1 MGGRRL
7 IAPPPYHAAALPRRF
22 IYCIPMSTP
31 IMPADRWGERLIRRL
46 GLWSAVAVLVGSTIG
61 SGIFRTPASVAQRID
76 DVPLFLLAW
85 VLGGVVVLCGA
96 LTYSE
101 LAAAFPRSGG
111 VYVFLRESFGP
122 LPAFLF
128 AWAELWIIRP
138 GAFGAIGITASA
150 YTLRTLGAD
159 PAAVAAVVGPIEIR
173 AEQVLGAGYIL
184 VVGTVNYFGIHRGAV
199 LQNLSTV
206 FKVGAL
212 VLLVLVGFMLGTPSE
227 PSAGG
232 AGGIFGQRA
241 SVGLSPF
248 LLAMVAILW
257 AYDGWADLA
266 FVGGEVQSP
275 QKTLPRALLIGTSI
289 VVVLYLAANLVYL
302 HLIPIQEMKQAELV
316 AADVAR
322 LTVGAVGV
330 VIVSGAIAVS
340 TFGTL
345 NGSMMTAPRI
355 FFAAAEDGLFPKAIA
370 RVDPRTTAPTGAI
383 VLMTVM
389 GMIFILVRTFTALA
403 DQFIIGI
410 WPFYALAVA
419 GVFVLRRTRP
429 RLERPYK
436 TWGYPVVPLVFLA
449 GALFLLGN
457 YLVSETGAFAV
468 DIGIILTGI
477 PAYLW
482 WIRTQRVRPP
492 IRPETT

>member
-1 MGGRRL
+1 MSAPL
-7 IAPPPYHAAALPRRF
+7 I
-22 IYCIPMSTP
+22 
-31 IMPADRWGERLIRRL
+31 PADRWGERLVRRL

-61 SGIFRTPASVAQRID
+61 SGIFRTPAGVAQRID

-85 VLGGVVVLCGA
+85 VVGAIVVLCGA
-96 LTYSE
+96 LTYAE

-111 VYVFLRESFGP
+111 MYVFLRESFGP
-122 LPAFLF
+122 MTAFLF
-128 AWAELWIIRP
+128 TWAELWIIRP

-159 PAAVAAVVGPIEIR
+159 PAAVLAVIGPVEIR
-173 AEQVLGAGYIL
+173 AEQLLGAGFIL
-184 VVGTVNYFGIHRGAV
+184 LVGTVNYFGIHRGAV

-206 FKVGAL
+206 VKVGAL
-212 VLLVLVGFMLGTPSE
+212 ALLVLVGFTVGQPAE
-227 PSAGG
+227 PI
-232 AGGIFGQRA
+232 AGGIFAQRA
-241 SVGLSPF
+241 SVGVSPF

-266 FVGGEVQSP
+266 FVGGEVREP
-275 QKTLPRALLIGTSI
+275 QKTLPRALFIGTSI

-302 HLIPIQEMKQAELV
+302 YLIPIQQMKQAELV

-322 LTVGAVGV
+322 LSIGAAGV
-330 VIVSGAIAVS
+330 VVVSAVIAVS

-355 FFAAAEDGLFPKAIA
+355 FFAAAEDRLIPNAIA
-370 RVDPRTTAPTGAI
+370 HIDPRTSSPVGAV
-383 VLMTVM
+383 VLMTAM
-389 GMIFILVRTFTALA
+389 GMVFILVRTFTALA

-429 RLERPYK
+429 GLERPYK
-436 TWGYPVVPLVFLA
+436 TWGYPVVPLVFLG

-457 YLVSETGAFAV
+457 YLVSETLAFAI

-482 WIRTQRVRPP
+482 WRRAQRGSAPAP
-492 IRPETT
+492 

>member
-1 MGGRRL
+1 
-7 IAPPPYHAAALPRRF
+7 
-22 IYCIPMSTP
+22 
-31 IMPADRWGERLIRRL
+31 MPADRWGERLVRRL

-61 SGIFRTPASVAQRID
+61 SGIFRTPAGVAQKID

-85 VLGGVVVLCGA
+85 VVGGVVVLCGA

-111 VYVFLRESFGP
+111 VYVFLREAFGK

-150 YTLRTLGAD
+150 YTLRTLGSD
-159 PAAVAAVVGPIEIR
+159 PAAVLISAGPLDIR
-173 AEQVLGAGYIL
+173 AEQLLGAGYIL
-184 VVGTVNYFGIHRGAV
+184 LVGTVNYFGIHRGAV
-199 LQNLSTV
+199 LQNLSTA

-212 VLLVLVGFMLGTPSE
+212 ALLVLVGFALGTPSADI
-227 PSAGG
+227 P
-232 AGGIFGQRA
+232 AGGIFAQRA
-241 SVGLSPF
+241 AVGLSPF

-266 FVGGEVQSP
+266 FVGGEVREP
-275 QKTLPRALLIGTSI
+275 QKTLPRALLIGTGI
-289 VVVLYLAANLVYL
+289 VVVLYIAANLVYL
-302 HLIPIQEMKQAELV
+302 YLIPIQQMKGAELV

-322 LTVGAVGV
+322 LVIGPAGAGV
-330 VIVSGAIAVS
+330 VSAAIAVS

-355 FFAAAEDGLFPKAIA
+355 FFAAAEDGLIPETIA
-370 RVDPRTTAPTGAI
+370 RVDPKNHAPTAAV

-389 GMIFILVRTFTALA
+389 GTIFILIRTFTALA

-419 GVFVLRRTRP
+419 GVFVLRRRRP
-429 RLERPYK
+429 DLERPYR
-436 TWGYPVVPLVFLA
+436 TWGYPFVPVVFLVA
-449 GALFLLGN
+449 ALFLLGN
-457 YLVSETGAFAV
+457 YLVRETTSFV
-468 DIGIILTGI
+468 IDIGIILSGV
-477 PAYLW
+477 PAYLAW
-482 WIRTQRVRPP
+482 QRWRPRQP
-492 IRPETT
+492 PGAISKQ

>member
-1 MGGRRL
+1 
-7 IAPPPYHAAALPRRF
+7 
-22 IYCIPMSTP
+22 MSEP
-31 IMPADRWGERLIRRL
+31 VVPADRWGERLTRRL

-61 SGIFRTPASVAQRID
+61 SGIFRTPAGVAQRVD

-85 VLGGVVVLCGA
+85 VLGGAVVLCGA

-111 VYVFLRESFGP
+111 VYVFVRESFGP

-150 YTLRTLGAD
+150 YTLRTLGFD
-159 PAAVAAVVGPIEIR
+159 PAGVALAAGPLDIR
-173 AEQVLGAGYIL
+173 AEQLLGACYIVL
-184 VVGTVNYFGIHRGAV
+184 VGAVNYMGIHRGAI

-212 VLLVLVGFMLGTPSE
+212 ALLVVLGFALGTP
-227 PSAGG
+227 AGMPE
-232 AGGIFGQRA
+232 GGIFAQRA
-241 SVGLSPF
+241 AVGISPF

-266 FVGGEVQSP
+266 FVGGEVKDP
-275 QKTLPRALLIGTSI
+275 QRTLPRALLIGTAT

-302 HLIPIQEMKQAELV
+302 YLIPIQQMKGAELV

-322 LTVGAVGV
+322 LVIGPAGV
-330 VIVSGAIAVS
+330 VVVSAAIAVS

-355 FFAAAEDGLFPKAIA
+355 FFAAAEDGLFPRAIA
-370 RVDPRTTAPTGAI
+370 RVDPRTHAPTAAV

-389 GMIFILVRTFTALA
+389 GVIFILIRTFTELA

-419 GVFVLRRTRP
+419 GVFVLRRKRP
-429 RLERPYK
+429 DLERPYR
-436 TWGYPVVPLVFLA
+436 TWGFPVVPLLFLA

-457 YLVSETGAFAV
+457 YLFAETRAFLI
-468 DIGIILTGI
+468 DIGIILTGL
-477 PAYLW
+477 PAYAVLRQW
-482 WIRTQRVRPP
+482 QRTP
-492 IRPETT
+492 

>member
-1 MGGRRL
+1 MS
-7 IAPPPYHAAALPRRF
+7 APL
-22 IYCIPMSTP
+22 
-31 IMPADRWGERLIRRL
+31 MPAPDRWGERLVRRL

-61 SGIFRTPASVAQRID
+61 SGIFRTPASVAQKID

-85 VLGGVVVLCGA
+85 VVGAIVVLCGA

-111 VYVFLRESFGP
+111 VYVFVRESFGP

-128 AWAELWIIRP
+128 VWAELLVIRP

-150 YTLRTLGAD
+150 YTLRTLGID
-159 PAAVAAVVGPIEIR
+159 PATVAAVVGPIEIR
-173 AEQVLGAGYIL
+173 AEQLLGAGFIL
-184 VVGTVNYFGIHRGAV
+184 LVGAVNYYGIHRGAI
-199 LQNLSTV
+199 LQNLSTA

-212 VLLVLVGFMLGTPSE
+212 ALLVLVGFALGQPTETIP
-227 PSAGG
+227 
-232 AGGIFGQRA
+232 GGIFAQRA
-241 SVGLSPF
+241 AVGLSPF

-266 FVGGEVQSP
+266 FVGGEVRQP
-275 QKTLPRALLIGTSI
+275 QQTLPRALLIGTSI

-302 HLIPIQEMKQAELV
+302 YLIPIQQMKHAELV

-322 LTVGAVGV
+322 LAIGPAGV
-330 VIVSGAIAVS
+330 VVVSAAIAVS

-355 FFAAAEDGLFPKAIA
+355 FFAAAEDRQFPAAIA
-370 RVDPRTTAPTGAI
+370 RVDPRTHAPTGAI

-389 GMIFILVRTFTALA
+389 GMIFILIRTFTALA

-419 GVFVLRRTRP
+419 GVFVLRRTQP
-429 RLERPYK
+429 QLERPYR
-436 TWGYPVVPLVFLA
+436 TWGYPFVPLVFLA

-457 YLVSETGAFAV
+457 YLVSETAAFAV
-468 DIGIILTGI
+468 DIGIILVGI
-477 PAYLW
+477 PVHAIW
-482 WIRTQRVRPP
+482 RSWQRRTPP
-492 IRPETT
+492 PATSVG

>member
-1 MGGRRL
+1 
-7 IAPPPYHAAALPRRF
+7 
-22 IYCIPMSTP
+22 
-31 IMPADRWGERLIRRL
+31 MPADRWGERLIRRL

-85 VLGGVVVLCGA
+85 VLGAIVVLCGA

-111 VYVFLRESFGP
+111 VYVFVRESFGP

-150 YTLRTLGAD
+150 YTLRTLGID
-159 PAAVAAVVGPIEIR
+159 PATVSAALGPIQIR
-173 AEQVLGAGYIL
+173 AEQLLGAGFIL
-184 VVGTVNYFGIHRGAV
+184 LVGAVNYFGIHRGAV

-212 VLLVLVGFMLGTPSE
+212 ALLVAVGFTLGKPTE
-227 PSAGG
+227 PM
-232 AGGIFGQRA
+232 AGGILAQRA

-266 FVGGEVQSP
+266 FVGGEVLRP

-302 HLIPIQEMKQAELV
+302 YLIPIQQMKHAELV

-322 LTVGAVGV
+322 LVIGPAGV
-330 VIVSGAIAVS
+330 VIVSSAIAVS

-355 FFAAAEDGLFPKAIA
+355 FFAAAEDRLFPLAIA
-370 RVDPRTTAPTGAI
+370 RVDPRTHAPTGAI
-383 VLMTVM
+383 ILMTVM
-389 GMIFILVRTFTALA
+389 GMIFILIRTFTALA

-449 GALFLLGN
+449 GALLLLGN

-477 PAYLW
+477 PAYIVW
-482 WIRTQRVRPP
+482 RRVRRSPAA
-492 IRPETT
+492 TSSA

>member
-1 MGGRRL
+1 MSAPL
-7 IAPPPYHAAALPRRF
+7 IPPPP
-22 IYCIPMSTP
+22 P
-31 IMPADRWGERLIRRL
+31 PADRWGERLIRRL

-85 VLGGVVVLCGA
+85 VVGAIVVLCGA

-111 VYVFLRESFGP
+111 VYVFVRESFGR

-128 AWAELWIIRP
+128 VWAELWVIRP

-150 YTLRTLGAD
+150 YTLRTLGHD
-159 PAAVAAVVGPIEIR
+159 PATIVASLGPLDIR
-173 AEQVLGAGYIL
+173 AEQLLGAGYIVL
-184 VVGTVNYFGIHRGAV
+184 VGTVNFFGIHRGAV
-199 LQNLSTV
+199 LQNLSTI

-212 VLLVLVGFMLGTPSE
+212 AALILVGFALGSQ
-227 PSAGG
+227 SADLP
-232 AGGIFGQRA
+232 AGGIFAQRA
-241 SVGLSPF
+241 AVGLSPF

-266 FVGGEVQSP
+266 FVGGEVVNP
-275 QKTLPRALLIGTSI
+275 QRTLPRALLIGTAT
-289 VVVLYLAANLVYL
+289 VVVLYLGANLVYL
-302 HLIPIQEMKQAELV
+302 YLIPIQQMKHAELV
-316 AADVAR
+316 AADVAQ
-322 LTVGAVGV
+322 LVIGPAGV
-330 VIVSGAIAVS
+330 VVVSAAIAVS

-355 FFAAAEDGLFPKAIA
+355 FFAAAEDGLMPGPIA
-370 RVDPRTTAPTGAI
+370 RVDPKNHAPTAAI

-389 GMIFILVRTFTALA
+389 GMLFIMVRRFTALA

-419 GVFVLRRTRP
+419 GVYVLRRTRP
-429 RLERPYK
+429 QLERPYR
-436 TWGYPVVPLVFLA
+436 TWGYPVVPVVFLVA
-449 GALFLLGN
+449 ALFLLGN
-457 YLVSETGAFAV
+457 YLVRETVSFAI
-468 DIGIILTGI
+468 DIGIILSGVPVYLFLQWWRQRHAPP
-477 PAYLW
+477 PAMSS
-482 WIRTQRVRPP
+482 R
-492 IRPETT
+492 

>member
-1 MGGRRL
+1 
-7 IAPPPYHAAALPRRF
+7 
-22 IYCIPMSTP
+22 
-31 IMPADRWGERLIRRL
+31 MPADRWGERLIRRL

-61 SGIFRTPASVAQRID
+61 SGIFRTPAGVAQRID

-85 VLGGVVVLCGA
+85 VVGAVVVLCGA

-111 VYVFLRESFGP
+111 VYVFVRESFGR

-128 AWAELWIIRP
+128 VWAELWVIRP

-150 YTLRTLGAD
+150 YTLRTLGSD
-159 PAAVAAVVGPIEIR
+159 PAGIVASLGPLDIR
-173 AEQVLGAGYIL
+173 AEQLLGAGYIL
-184 VVGTVNYFGIHRGAV
+184 LVGAVNFFGIHRGAV
-199 LQNLSTV
+199 LQNLSTI

-212 VLLVLVGFMLGTPSE
+212 AALILVGFALGSR
-227 PSAGG
+227 SADLP
-232 AGGIFGQRA
+232 AGGIFAQRA
-241 SVGLSPF
+241 TVGLSPF

-266 FVGGEVQSP
+266 FVGGEVLRP
-275 QKTLPRALLIGTSI
+275 QRTLPRALLIGTAT
-289 VVVLYLAANLVYL
+289 VVVLYLGANLVYL
-302 HLIPIQEMKQAELV
+302 YLIPIQQMKHAELV

-322 LTVGAVGV
+322 LVIGPAGV
-330 VIVSGAIAVS
+330 VVVSAAIAVS

-355 FFAAAEDGLFPKAIA
+355 FFAAAEDGLLPGPLA
-370 RVDPRTTAPTGAI
+370 RVDPRNHAPTAAV

-389 GMIFILVRTFTALA
+389 GMIFILIRRFTALA

-419 GVFVLRRTRP
+419 GVYVLRRTRP
-429 RLERPYK
+429 RLERPYR
-436 TWGYPVVPLVFLA
+436 TWGYPFVPMVFLVA
-449 GALFLLGN
+449 ALFLLGN
-457 YLVSETGAFAV
+457 YLVRETASFAV
-468 DIGIILTGI
+468 DIGIILSGVPI
-477 PAYLW
+477 YLW
-482 WIRTQRVRPP
+482 LTWRQRHAPPRPITP
-492 IRPETT
+492 ASLQ

>member
-1 MGGRRL
+1 MS
-7 IAPPPYHAAALPRRF
+7 APSAPL
-22 IYCIPMSTP
+22 
-31 IMPADRWGERLIRRL
+31 DRWGERLSRRL

-61 SGIFRTPASVAQRID
+61 SGIFRTPAGVAQRID

-85 VLGGVVVLCGA
+85 VVGGVAVLCGA

-111 VYVFLRESFGP
+111 VYVFLREAFGP

-128 AWAELWIIRP
+128 VWAELWVIRP
-138 GAFGAIGITASA
+138 GAV
-150 YTLRTLGAD
+150 
-159 PAAVAAVVGPIEIR
+159 VAALGPVEIR
-173 AEQVLGAGYIL
+173 AEQLLGALYIAF
-184 VVGTVNYFGIHRGAV
+184 VGAVNYFGVHRGAI
-199 LQNLSTV
+199 LQNLSTA

-212 VLLVLVGFMLGTPSE
+212 ALLVVLGFALGSRA
-227 PSAGG
+227 AGLE
-232 AGGIFGQRA
+232 GGVFAQRA
-241 SVGLSPF
+241 AVGLSPF

-266 FVGGEVQSP
+266 FVGGEVRDP
-275 QKTLPRALLIGTSI
+275 QRTLPRALVLGTAT

-302 HLIPIQEMKQAELV
+302 YLIPIQAMKQAELV

-322 LTVGAVGV
+322 LVIGPAGV
-330 VIVSGAIAVS
+330 VVVSAAIAVS

-355 FFAAAEDGLFPKAIA
+355 FFAAADDGLLPRPIA
-370 RVDPRTTAPTGAI
+370 RVDPRTSAPTGA
-383 VLMTVM
+383 VTLMVVM
-389 GMIFILVRTFTALA
+389 GMIFVLIRTFTQLA

-429 RLERPYK
+429 ELERPYR
-436 TWGYPVVPLVFLA
+436 TWGFPVVPLVFLLSA
-449 GALFLLGN
+449 VLLLGN
-457 YLVSETGAFAV
+457 YPVSETAAFAL
-468 DIGIILTGI
+468 DIGIILSGI
-477 PAYLW
+477 PAYFLW
-482 WIRTQRVRPP
+482 LRYR
-492 IRPETT
+492 

>member
-1 MGGRRL
+1 MS
-7 IAPPPYHAAALPRRF
+7 APLAPL
-22 IYCIPMSTP
+22 
-31 IMPADRWGERLIRRL
+31 DRWGERLTRRL

-61 SGIFRTPASVAQRID
+61 SGIFRTPAGVAQRVD

-85 VLGGVVVLCGA
+85 VLGAAVVLCGA

-111 VYVFLRESFGP
+111 VYVFVRESFGP

-128 AWAELWIIRP
+128 AWAEMWIIRP

-150 YTLRTLGAD
+150 YTLRTLGYD
-159 PAAVAAVVGPIEIR
+159 PAAELIGSIR
-173 AEQVLGAGYIL
+173 AEQLLGACFIVL
-184 VVGTVNYFGIHRGAV
+184 VGTVNYFGIHRGAI
-199 LQNLSTV
+199 LQNASTA

-212 VLLVLVGFMLGTPSE
+212 ALLVVLGFTLGTPATTPE
-227 PSAGG
+227 
-232 AGGIFGQRA
+232 GGIFAQRA
-241 SVGLSPF
+241 AVGLSPF

-266 FVGGEVQSP
+266 FVGGEVKDP
-275 QKTLPRALLIGTSI
+275 QRNLPRALLIGTGT

-302 HLIPIQEMKQAELV
+302 YLIPIQTMKGAELV

-322 LTVGAVGV
+322 LVIGPAGV
-330 VIVSGAIAVS
+330 VIVSAAIAVS

-355 FFAAAEDGLFPKAIA
+355 FFAAAEDGVFPKVIA
-370 RVDPRTTAPTGAI
+370 RVDPKTHAPTAA
-383 VLMTVM
+383 VLLMTVM
-389 GMIFILVRTFTALA
+389 GVIFILIRTFTELA

-419 GVFVLRRTRP
+419 GVFVLRRKRP
-429 RLERPYK
+429 DLERPYR
-436 TWGYPVVPLVFLA
+436 TWGFPVVPLLFLA
-449 GALFLLGN
+449 GALLLLGN
-457 YLVSETGAFAV
+457 YLVSETRAFAW
-468 DIGIILTGI
+468 DIGIILTGV
-477 PAYLW
+477 PFYALW
-482 WIRTQRVRPP
+482 QWWQRRRRVA
-492 IRPETT
+492 

>member
-1 MGGRRL
+1 MP
-7 IAPPPYHAAALPRRF
+7 APLRPPAHPAP
-22 IYCIPMSTP
+22 
-31 IMPADRWGERLIRRL
+31 PADRCGERLQHRL

-61 SGIFRTPASVAQRID
+61 SGIFRTPASVAHRID

-85 VLGGVVVLCGA
+85 VVGAVVVLCGA

-111 VYVFLRESFGP
+111 VYVFVRESFGR

-128 AWAELWIIRP
+128 AWAELWVIRP
-138 GAFGAIGITASA
+138 GAYGAIGITASA
-150 YTLRTLGAD
+150 YTLRTLGLD
-159 PAAVAAVVGPIEIR
+159 PSGVISTLGPIDIR
-173 AEQVLGAGYIL
+173 AEQLLGAGYIVL
-184 VVGTVNYFGIHRGAV
+184 VGTVNYFGIHRGAV

-212 VLLVLVGFMLGTPSE
+212 ALLVLVGFALGS
-227 PSAGG
+227 PSADLP
-232 AGGIFGQRA
+232 AGGIFAQRA
-241 SVGLSPF
+241 SVGLSSF

-266 FVGGEVQSP
+266 FVGGEVKDP
-275 QKTLPRALLIGTSI
+275 QKILPRALLIGTAT
-289 VVVLYLAANLVYL
+289 VVVLYLSANLVYL
-302 HLIPIQEMKQAELV
+302 YLIPIEQMKHAELV

-322 LTVGAVGV
+322 LVIGPAG
-330 VIVSGAIAVS
+330 VIVVSAAIAVS

-355 FFAAAEDGLFPKAIA
+355 FFAAAEDGLFPGFIA
-370 RVDPRTTAPTGAI
+370 RVDPKNHAPTAAV

-410 WPFYALAVA
+410 WAFYALAVA
-419 GVFVLRRTRP
+419 GVFVMWRTRP
-429 RLERPYK
+429 QLERPYR
-436 TWGYPVVPLVFLA
+436 TWGYPGVPVVFLVA
-449 GALFLLGN
+449 ALFLLGN
-457 YLVSETGAFAV
+457 YLVRETASFAV
-468 DIGIILTGI
+468 DIGIILSGV
-477 PAYLW
+477 PAYILW
-482 WIRTQRVRPP
+482 EQFRRRRGVSIG
-492 IRPETT
+492 

>member
-1 MGGRRL
+1 MS
-7 IAPPPYHAAALPRRF
+7 APSAPL
-22 IYCIPMSTP
+22 
-31 IMPADRWGERLIRRL
+31 DRWGERLTRRL
-46 GLWSAVAVLVGSTIG
+46 GLWSAVAVLIGSTIG
-61 SGIFRTPASVAQRID
+61 SGIFRTPAGVAQRVD

-85 VLGGVVVLCGA
+85 VLGAAVVLCGA

-111 VYVFLRESFGP
+111 VYVFVRESFGP

-150 YTLRTLGAD
+150 YTLRTLNFD
-159 PAAVAAVVGPIEIR
+159 PAANVFLGVR
-173 AEQVLGAGYIL
+173 AEQVLGAVFIA
-184 VVGTVNYFGIHRGAV
+184 VVGAVNYMGIHRGAI
-199 LQNLSTV
+199 LQNISTA

-212 VLLVLVGFMLGTPSE
+212 ALLVLLGFALGTPAVTPE
-227 PSAGG
+227 GG
-232 AGGIFGQRA
+232 MLAQRA

-266 FVGGEVQSP
+266 FVGGEVKDP
-275 QKTLPRALLIGTSI
+275 QRNLPRALLIGTAT
-289 VVVLYLAANLVYL
+289 VVVLYLSANLVYL
-302 HLIPIQEMKQAELV
+302 YLIPIQTMKGAELV

-322 LTVGAVGV
+322 LVIGPYGV
-330 VIVSGAIAVS
+330 VVVSAAIAVS

-355 FFAAAEDGLFPKAIA
+355 FFAAAEDGVIPKAIA
-370 RVDPRTTAPTGAI
+370 KVDPHTNAPTAA
-383 VLMTVM
+383 VLLMTVM
-389 GMIFILVRTFTALA
+389 GMIFILIRTFTELA

-419 GVFVLRRTRP
+419 GVFVLRRKRP
-429 RLERPYK
+429 DLERPYR
-436 TWGYPVVPLVFLA
+436 TWGFPVVPLLFLA
-449 GALFLLGN
+449 GALLLLGN
-457 YLVSETGAFAV
+457 YLVSETKAFAI

-477 PAYLW
+477 PAYALW
-482 WIRTQRVRPP
+482 AWYRGRRRARP
-492 IRPETT
+492 IA

>member
-1 MGGRRL
+1 MSAPL
-7 IAPPPYHAAALPRRF
+7 I
-22 IYCIPMSTP
+22 
-31 IMPADRWGERLIRRL
+31 PADRWGERLIRRL

-61 SGIFRTPASVAQRID
+61 SGIFRTPAGVAQKID

-85 VLGGVVVLCGA
+85 VVGGVVVLCGA

-111 VYVFLRESFGP
+111 VYVFLRESFGK

-150 YTLRTLGAD
+150 YTLRTLGSD
-159 PAAVAAVVGPIEIR
+159 PAAVIVSAGPLDVR
-173 AEQVLGAGYIL
+173 AEQLLGAGYIL
-184 VVGTVNYFGIHRGAV
+184 LVGTVNFFGIHRGAV
-199 LQNLSTV
+199 LQNLSTA

-212 VLLVLVGFMLGTPSE
+212 ALLVLVGFALGTPSADI
-227 PSAGG
+227 P
-232 AGGIFGQRA
+232 AGGIFAQRA
-241 SVGLSPF
+241 AVGLSPF

-266 FVGGEVQSP
+266 FVGGEVQNP
-275 QKTLPRALLIGTSI
+275 QKTLPRALLIGTAI
-289 VVVLYLAANLVYL
+289 VVVLYIAANFVYL
-302 HLIPIQEMKQAELV
+302 YLIPIQQMKGAELV

-322 LTVGAVGV
+322 LVIGPAGV

-355 FFAAAEDGLFPKAIA
+355 FFAAAEDRLFPQAIA
-370 RVDPRTTAPTGAI
+370 RVDPKNHAPTGAI

-389 GMIFILVRTFTALA
+389 GMIFILIRTFTALA

-419 GVFVLRRTRP
+419 GVFVLRRTQP
-429 RLERPYK
+429 QLERPYR

-449 GALFLLGN
+449 GALLLLGN
-457 YLVSETGAFAV
+457 YLVSETAAFAI

-477 PAYLW
+477 PAYLLW
-482 WIRTQRVRPP
+482 QRTRK
-492 IRPETT
+492 

>member
-1 MGGRRL
+1 M
-7 IAPPPYHAAALPRRF
+7 PP
-22 IYCIPMSTP
+22 
-31 IMPADRWGERLIRRL
+31 PADRWGERLVRRL

-85 VLGGVVVLCGA
+85 VVGAVVVLCGA

-111 VYVFLRESFGP
+111 VYVFVRESFGR

-128 AWAELWIIRP
+128 AWAELWVIRP
-138 GAFGAIGITASA
+138 GAYGAIGITASA
-150 YTLRTLGAD
+150 YTLRTLGLD
-159 PAAVAAVVGPIEIR
+159 PSGVISTLGPVEIR
-173 AEQVLGAGYIL
+173 AEQLLGAGYIML
-184 VVGTVNYFGIHRGAV
+184 VGAVNYFGIHRGAV
-199 LQNLSTV
+199 LQNLSTI

-212 VLLVLVGFMLGTPSE
+212 ALLVILGFALGSQAANLP
-227 PSAGG
+227 
-232 AGGIFGQRA
+232 AGGIFAQRA
-241 SVGLSPF
+241 AVGLSPF

-266 FVGGEVQSP
+266 FVGGEVMNP
-275 QKTLPRALLIGTSI
+275 QKILPRALLIGTGT
-289 VVVLYLAANLVYL
+289 VVVLYLSANLVYL
-302 HLIPIQEMKQAELV
+302 YLIPIEQMKHAELV
-316 AADVAR
+316 AADVTKLVIGPA
-322 LTVGAVGV
+322 GV
-330 VIVSGAIAVS
+330 VVVSAAIAVS

-355 FFAAAEDGLFPKAIA
+355 FFAAAEDNLFPRLIA
-370 RVDPRTTAPTGAI
+370 RVDPKTHAPTAAV

-389 GMIFILVRTFTALA
+389 GVIFILVRTFTALA

-429 RLERPYK
+429 ELERPYR
-436 TWGYPVVPLVFLA
+436 TWGYPVVPVVFLVA
-449 GALFLLGN
+449 ALFLLGN
-457 YLVSETGAFAV
+457 YLVRETASFAI
-468 DIGIILTGI
+468 DIGIILSGV
-477 PAYLW
+477 PAYLIWQW
-482 WIRTQRVRPP
+482 WRRRAPPPAMSVR
-492 IRPETT
+492 

>member
-1 MGGRRL
+1 MS
-7 IAPPPYHAAALPRRF
+7 APLAPL
-22 IYCIPMSTP
+22 
-31 IMPADRWGERLIRRL
+31 DRWGERLTRRL

-61 SGIFRTPASVAQRID
+61 SGIFRTPAGVARLVD

-85 VLGGVVVLCGA
+85 VLGAAVVLCGA

-111 VYVFLRESFGP
+111 VYVFVRESFGP

-128 AWAELWIIRP
+128 TWAELWVIRP

-150 YTLRTLGAD
+150 YTLRTLGYD
-159 PAAVAAVVGPIEIR
+159 PATEVVGSIR
-173 AEQVLGAGYIL
+173 AEQLLGAGYIL
-184 VVGTVNYFGIHRGAV
+184 LVGAVNYMGIHRGAI
-199 LQNLSTV
+199 LQNLSTA

-212 VLLVLVGFMLGTPSE
+212 ALLVIVGFVFGT
-227 PSAGG
+227 AGTTPD
-232 AGGIFGQRA
+232 GGILAQRA

-266 FVGGEVQSP
+266 FVGGEVKDP
-275 QKTLPRALLIGTSI
+275 QRNLPKALLIGTGTI
-289 VVVLYLAANLVYL
+289 VVLYLAANLVYL
-302 HLIPIQEMKQAELV
+302 YLIPIQTMKGAELV

-322 LTVGAVGV
+322 LVIGPAGV
-330 VIVSGAIAVS
+330 VVVSAAIAVS

-355 FFAAAEDGLFPKAIA
+355 FFAAAEDGLIPKAIA
-370 RVDPRTTAPTGAI
+370 RVDPRTQAPTAA
-383 VLMTVM
+383 VLLMMVM
-389 GMIFILVRTFTALA
+389 GIIFILIRRFNDLA
-403 DQFIIGI
+403 NQFIIGI

-429 RLERPYK
+429 DLERPYR
-436 TWGYPVVPLVFLA
+436 TWGFPVVPLLFLA
-449 GALFLLGN
+449 GAVLLLGN
-457 YLVSETGAFAV
+457 YLVSETRAFAI
-468 DIGIILTGI
+468 DIGIILSGV
-477 PAYLW
+477 PVYALW
-482 WIRTQRVRPP
+482 RAWKAGQPGRPVA
-492 IRPETT
+492 

>member
-1 MGGRRL
+1 MTG
-7 IAPPPYHAAALPRRF
+7 PQ
-22 IYCIPMSTP
+22 T
-31 IMPADRWGERLIRRL
+31 DRWGERLSRRL

-61 SGIFRTPASVAQRID
+61 SGIFRTPAGVAQRVD

-85 VLGGVVVLCGA
+85 ALGGLVVLCGA
-96 LTYSE
+96 LTFGE

-111 VYVFLRESFGP
+111 VYAFLRETFGP
-122 LPAFLF
+122 VPAFLF

-150 YTLRTLGAD
+150 YTLRTFGFD
-159 PAAVAAVVGPIEIR
+159 PAAVAATLGPVEIR
-173 AEQVLGAGYIL
+173 AEQWLGALFII
-184 VVGTVNYFGIHRGAV
+184 VVGAVNYFGIHRGAIV
-199 LQNLSTV
+199 QNFSTL

-212 VLLVLVGFMLGTPSE
+212 VLLVLLGFALG
-227 PSAGG
+227 SATGMPEGG
-232 AGGIFGQRA
+232 VFAQRA
-241 SVGLSPF
+241 AVGLSPF

-266 FVGGEVQSP
+266 FVGGEVKDP
-275 QKTLPRALLIGTSI
+275 QRTLPRALLIGTAA

-302 HLIPIQEMKQAELV
+302 YLIPIVQMKGAELV

-322 LTVGAVGV
+322 LVIGPAGV
-330 VIVSGAIAVS
+330 IVVSGAIAVS

-355 FFAAAEDGLFPKAIA
+355 FFAAAEDGLFPRAIA
-370 RVDPRTTAPTGAI
+370 RVDPRTTAPVGAV

-389 GMIFILVRTFTALA
+389 GVIFIMIRTFTQLA

-419 GVFVLRRTRP
+419 GVFVLRRRRP
-429 RLERPYK
+429 DLERPYK
-436 TWGYPVVPLVFLA
+436 TWGFPVVPLLFLA
-449 GALFLLGN
+449 GALLLLGN
-457 YLVSETGAFAV
+457 YLFAETTAFLI
-468 DIGIILTGI
+468 DIGIILTGL
-477 PAYLW
+477 PAFYIW
-482 WIRTQRVRPP
+482 RARRAG
-492 IRPETT
+492 

>member
-1 MGGRRL
+1 
-7 IAPPPYHAAALPRRF
+7 
-22 IYCIPMSTP
+22 MSAS
-31 IMPADRWGERLIRRL
+31 IMPADRWGERLTRRL

-85 VLGGVVVLCGA
+85 VVGAVVVLCGA

-111 VYVFLRESFGP
+111 VYVFVRESFGR

-128 AWAELWIIRP
+128 AWAELWVIRP
-138 GAFGAIGITASA
+138 GAYGAIGITASA
-150 YTLRTLGAD
+150 YTLRTFGLD
-159 PAAVAAVVGPIEIR
+159 PAAIVAAIGPIDIR
-173 AEQVLGAGYIL
+173 AEQLLGAGYIIL
-184 VVGTVNYFGIHRGAV
+184 VGTVNYFGIHRGAV

-212 VLLVLVGFMLGTPSE
+212 ALLVVLGFALGTR
-227 PSAGG
+227 SAALP
-232 AGGIFGQRA
+232 AGGIFAQRA
-241 SVGLSPF
+241 AVGLSPF

-266 FVGGEVQSP
+266 FVGGEVRDP
-275 QKTLPRALLIGTSI
+275 QKILPRALLLGTAT
-289 VVVLYLAANLVYL
+289 VVVLYLSANLVYL
-302 HLIPIQEMKQAELV
+302 YLIPIEQMKHAELV
-316 AADVAR
+316 AADVAK
-322 LTVGAVGV
+322 LVIGPAGV
-330 VIVSGAIAVS
+330 VVVSAAIAVS

-355 FFAAAEDGLFPKAIA
+355 FFAAAEDNLFPRLIA
-370 RVDPRTTAPTGAI
+370 RVDPKTHAPTAAV

-419 GVFVLRRTRP
+419 GVFVLRRTKP
-429 RLERPYK
+429 DLERPYR
-436 TWGYPVVPLVFLA
+436 TWGYPVVPLVFLVA
-449 GALFLLGN
+449 ALFLLGN
-457 YLVSETGAFAV
+457 YLVRETASFAV
-468 DIGIILTGI
+468 DIGIILSGV
-477 PAYLW
+477 PAYILW
-482 WIRTQRVRPP
+482 EQFRRRRGASVG
-492 IRPETT
+492 

>member
-1 MGGRRL
+1 MS
-7 IAPPPYHAAALPRRF
+7 APL
-22 IYCIPMSTP
+22 
-31 IMPADRWGERLIRRL
+31 MPVAPDRWGERLTRRL

-61 SGIFRTPASVAQRID
+61 SGIFRTPASVAQKID

-85 VLGGVVVLCGA
+85 VVGAIVVLCGA

-111 VYVFLRESFGP
+111 VYVFVREAFGP

-128 AWAELWIIRP
+128 VWAELWVIRP

-150 YTLRTLGAD
+150 YTLRTLGHD
-159 PAAVAAVVGPIEIR
+159 PATIVASLGPLDIR
-173 AEQVLGAGYIL
+173 AEQLLGAGYIVL
-184 VVGTVNYFGIHRGAV
+184 VGTVNYFGIHRGAV

-206 FKVGAL
+206 FKVAAL
-212 VLLVLVGFMLGTPSE
+212 ALLVLVGFALGS
-227 PSAGG
+227 PSADLP
-232 AGGIFGQRA
+232 AGGIFAQRA
-241 SVGLSPF
+241 SVGLSSF

-266 FVGGEVQSP
+266 FVGGEEKDP
-275 QKTLPRALLIGTSI
+275 QRNLPRALLIGTGSI
-289 VVVLYLAANLVYL
+289 VVLYLGANLVYL
-302 HLIPIQEMKQAELV
+302 YLIPIEQMKHAELV

-322 LTVGAVGV
+322 LVIGPAG
-330 VIVSGAIAVS
+330 VIVVSAAIAVS

-355 FFAAAEDGLFPKAIA
+355 FFAAAEDGLFPRFIA
-370 RVDPRTTAPTGAI
+370 RVDPKNHAPTAAV

-419 GVFVLRRTRP
+419 GVYVLRRTRP
-429 RLERPYK
+429 QLERPYR
-436 TWGYPVVPLVFLA
+436 TWGYPVVPVVFLVA
-449 GALFLLGN
+449 ALFLLGN
-457 YLVSETGAFAV
+457 YLVRETVSFAI
-468 DIGIILTGI
+468 DIGIILSGVPVYLFLQWWRQRQAPP
-477 PAYLW
+477 PAMSS
-482 WIRTQRVRPP
+482 R
-492 IRPETT
+492 